1 MQEKAWQRESYHN
14 TLTEKGLHER
24 LDRFEEE
31 NKELLE
37 KIKSMSETSTKE
49 IQDLVVFFMLQT

>member
-1 MQEKAWQRESYHN
+1 M

-24 LDRFEEE
+24 VERFEAE

-37 KIKSMSETSTKE
+37 KIKNMSETSAKE
-49 IQDLVVFFMLQT
+49 IQDLVKFQFLNGKQLFL